1 MGHTPPSADWTTLA
15 WRQSASEKLE
25 MATSIPTNASVGSA
39 PEHLQ
44 ATATSEEI
52 EAAFERDGSSC

>member
-1 MGHTPPSADWTTLA
+1 
-15 WRQSASEKLE
+15 

-52 EAAFERDGSSC
+52 EAALERDGVVVQFMRHN